1 MDEKIS
7 TLQHLIDDS
16 QYTVVVT
23 GAGVSMASGILD
35 MEHMNTLQAI
45 QTSMGSIVKISPERS
60 YKILQKSFLKA
71 MFDIGP
77 SKTHKK
83 LAELE
88 KAGKIQGIV
97 TTNIDCL
104 HKIAGSKKVAE
115 IQGSYGINKCLK
127 CGYQYNDVNIWNSG
141 KAPRCQEC
149 NGVIVSHPV
158 YSHISVF
165 EEDYSKAVNWISN
178 ADLVIVVGSKGMYG
192 SYFNYL
198 KAYAKIVQINPK
210 RTHFDD
216 MATLNIKKEADEV
229 FQLLS

>member
-1 MDEKIS
+1 MDEKII

-16 QYTVVVT
+16 QYALVIT
-23 GAGVSMASGILD
+23 GAGVSTASGIKD
-35 MEHMNTLQAI
+35 MEHMNTLQAL
-45 QTSMGSIVKISPERS
+45 QTSVESIVKISPERS
-60 YKILQKSFLKA
+60 YKVLQKSFLKA

-77 SKTHKK
+77 SQTHKK
-83 LAELE
+83 LVELE
-88 KAGKIQGIV
+88 KTGKIQGII

-115 IQGSYGINKCLK
+115 IQGSYGVNKCLK
-127 CGYQYNDVNIWNSG
+127 CGYQYNDVNIWNWG

-149 NGVIVSHPV
+149 YGVIVSHPV
-158 YSHISVF
+158 YSHIGVF

-198 KAYAKIVQINPK
+198 KSYAKIVQINPK
-210 RTHFDD
+210 STHFDS